1 MRSKGFWS
9 AVCLLVF
16 CGCGDEIERVAPV
29 PMDQVPAPIMKA
41 AREKLPDV
49 AFTTALKG
57 KIRGKDAYELR
68 GKTKQGKIREVEVS
82 TSGEV
87 LDVE

>member
-1 MRSKGFWS
+1 MRGKGLWS

-16 CGCGDEIERVAPV
+16 CGCGDEIERVEPV
-29 PMDQVPAPIMKA
+29 PIDQVPAPILKA

-49 AFTTALKG
+49 TFTTALKG

-68 GKTKQGKIREVEVS
+68 GKTKTGKAREVEVS
-82 TSGEV
+82 TTGDV
-87 LDVE
+87 IDVE